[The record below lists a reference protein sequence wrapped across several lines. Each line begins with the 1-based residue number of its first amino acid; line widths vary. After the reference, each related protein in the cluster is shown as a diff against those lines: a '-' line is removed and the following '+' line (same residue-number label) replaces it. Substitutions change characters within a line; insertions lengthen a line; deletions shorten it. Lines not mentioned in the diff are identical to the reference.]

1 MTEQDKEHLEML
13 YAGFAMIGFI
23 MSGEPLEDIPDMS
36 KDMARRM
43 LEEEGGIAAIKPKRP
58 YKRKGS
64 SSND

>member
-43 LEEEGGIAAIKPKRP
+43 LEEEGGIAAIKPKRQ
-58 YKRKGS
+58 YKRKGG
-64 SSND
+64 NDA